1 MRLRPT
7 QQWMQNAIIDANR
20 LLSADG
26 IVKASASLTAE
37 ERVAIYRDMFPLRM
51 EDALA
56 SDYPGVQRAMGS
68 EPFARFAARYVAAHP
83 SRSYTLN
90 RLGDHFPSFV
100 RSQTR
105 LRNGQFL
112 ADLAELEL
120 AMTLVF
126 DAAETPPM
134 RQEDIQRIAPERW
147 PLMRLRAVDAFRLV
161 DLAYPVHE
169 YLAAEDATTPRR
181 RRTRLAIYR
190 QDYALL
196 QMALDRA
203 AYTLLKFLL
212 AGTPLGQAV
221 DKTVACC
228 RVRLRDAQLFE
239 WFRDWTAAGF
249 FAR

>member
-7 QQWMQNAIIDANR
+7 QQWMQHAITGADCVFSAN
-20 LLSADG
+20 G

-68 EPFARFAARYVAAHP
+68 EPFARLAARYVAAHP

-90 RLGDHFPSFV
+90 RLGDHFPAFM
-100 RSQTR
+100 RAQTR
-105 LRNGQFL
+105 MRNGQFL
-112 ADLAELEL
+112 SDLAELEL

-134 RQEDIQRIAPERW
+134 ENEDIQRIAPERW
-147 PLMRLRAVDAFRLV
+147 PVMRLRAVDALRLV
-161 DLAYPVHE
+161 DLSYPAHE
-169 YLAAEDATTPRR
+169 YLTAEDATPPPR

-190 QDYALL
+190 EHYALQ
-196 QMALDRA
+196 QMPLDHA
-203 AYTLLKFLL
+203 AYTLLKFLV
-212 AGTPLGQAV
+212 AGTPLGHAV
-221 DKTVACC
+221 DQTTACC
-228 RVRLRDAQLFE
+228 RARLRDTQLFE